1 MADMPGDAP
10 IIEDQS
16 QLPDPLPIFPLPN
29 VVLMPNA
36 SLPLYIFEER
46 YKEMV
51 RDCLAGEPYL
61 SVALLQKGW
70 EKQPGTPRPYPV
82 AGFGRIARAVRRPN
96 DCMDIVIQGMGRIEM
111 LAFHDDRAYLRASV
125 RTLSPALADQ
135 ASITQQAEAMRQ
147 QFFDLLDRKGVAADQ
162 LRTQLKLLAS
172 PIDMVF
178 FIASHLPLDPHAQ
191 QEVLQTLSV
200 EEQTRRLTRVLGM
213 MRGAQLN

>member
-1 MADMPGDAP
+1 MADIPGDDP

-70 EKQPGTPRPYPV
+70 EKQPGTPQPYPV
-82 AGFGRIARAVRRPN
+82 AGSDASRGRYAARTTAWTSSSKAWGVSRCSISMTTALICAPRY
-96 DCMDIVIQGMGRIEM
+96 GR
-111 LAFHDDRAYLRASV
+111 
-125 RTLSPALADQ
+125 
-135 ASITQQAEAMRQ
+135 
-147 QFFDLLDRKGVAADQ
+147 
-162 LRTQLKLLAS
+162 
-172 PIDMVF
+172 
-178 FIASHLPLDPHAQ
+178 
-191 QEVLQTLSV
+191 
-200 EEQTRRLTRVLGM
+200 
-213 MRGAQLN
+213 

>member
-1 MADMPGDAP
+1 MADTPADEP
-10 IIEDQS
+10 IFEDRS

-36 SLPLYIFEER
+36 SLPLYIFEDR

-51 RDCLAGEPYL
+51 RDCLADEPYL
-61 SVALLQKGW
+61 SVALLRKGW
-70 EKQPGTPRPYPV
+70 EQQPETPRPYPI
-82 AGFGRIARAVRRPN
+82 AGFGRITRAVRRPN

-111 LAFHDDRAYLRASV
+111 LEFHEDRAYLRASV
-125 RTLSPALADQ
+125 RTLNPASMDQ
-135 ASITQQAEAMRQ
+135 ALVARQADAMRQ
-147 QFFDLLDRKGVAADQ
+147 QFLDLLDRKGVAADQ
-162 LRTQLKLLAS
+162 VRTRLKLLAS

-200 EEQTRRLTRVLGM
+200 EEQVERLTRVLGM

>member
-1 MADMPGDAP
+1 MADMPGDDP

-70 EKQPGTPRPYPV
+70 EKQPEPPRPYPV

-111 LAFHDDRAYLRASV
+111 LDFHDDRAYLRASV
-125 RTLSPALADQ
+125 RTLSPAPADQ
-135 ASITQQAEAMRQ
+135 APITQQAEAMRQ
-147 QFFDLLDRKGVAADQ
+147 QFLDLLDRKGVAADQ
-162 LRTQLKLLAS
+162 FRTQLKLLAS

-200 EEQTRRLTRVLGM
+200 EEQIVRLTRVLGM

>member
-1 MADMPGDAP
+1 MADIPGDDP
-10 IIEDQS
+10 LFEDRS

-70 EKQPGTPRPYPV
+70 EQQSGTPRPYPI

-111 LAFHDDRAYLRASV
+111 LDFHDDRAYLRASV
-125 RTLSPALADQ
+125 RTLRPAPADQ
-135 ASITQQAEAMRQ
+135 TLVAQQADAMRQ
-147 QFFDLLDRKGVAADQ
+147 QFLDLLDRKGVAADQ

-172 PIDMVF
+172 PLDMVF
-178 FIASHLPLDPHAQ
+178 FIASHLPLDPYVQ

-200 EEQTRRLTRVLGM
+200 EEQIARLTQMLNL

>member
-1 MADMPGDAP
+1 MADIPGDDP
-10 IIEDQS
+10 IFEDRS
-16 QLPDPLPIFPLPN
+16 QLPALLPIFPLPN

-70 EKQPGTPRPYPV
+70 EQQPGTPRPYPI
-82 AGFGRIARAVRRPN
+82 AGFGRITRAVRRPN
-96 DCMDIVIQGMGRIEM
+96 DCMDIVVQGMGRIEM
-111 LAFHDDRAYLRASV
+111 LDFDEHRAYLRAAV
-125 RTLSPALADQ
+125 RTLSPTPLDQ
-135 ASITQQAEAMRQ
+135 ALIAPQADAMRQ
-147 QFFDLLDRKGVAADQ
+147 QFFDLLDHKGVAADQ

-178 FIASHLPLDPHAQ
+178 FIASHLPLEPHAQ
-191 QEVLQTLSV
+191 QEVLQTLAI
-200 EEQTRRLTRVLGM
+200 EEQIARLTQMLGM
-213 MRGAQLN
+213 MRGAELN

>member
-1 MADMPGDAP
+1 MADMPGDEP

-111 LAFHDDRAYLRASV
+111 LDFHDDRAYLRASV
-125 RTLSPALADQ
+125 RTLIPAPADQ
-135 ASITQQAEAMRQ
+135 APITQQAETMRQ
-147 QFFDLLDRKGVAADQ
+147 QFFDLLDRKGVAAEQ

-191 QEVLQTLSV
+191 QEVMQTLSV
-200 EEQTRRLTRVLGM
+200 EEQIMRLTRVLGM

>member
-1 MADMPGDAP
+1 MADIPGDDP

-111 LAFHDDRAYLRASV
+111 LEFHDDRAYLCASV
-125 RTLSPALADQ
+125 RTLSPTPADQ
-135 ASITQQAEAMRQ
+135 APITQQAEAMRQ
-147 QFFDLLDRKGVAADQ
+147 QFFELLDRKGVAADQ

-200 EEQTRRLTRVLGM
+200 EEQIMRLTRVLGM

>member
-1 MADMPGDAP
+1 MADMPGDDP

-111 LAFHDDRAYLRASV
+111 LDFHDDRAYLRASV
-125 RTLSPALADQ
+125 RTLIPAPADQ
-135 ASITQQAEAMRQ
+135 APITQQAETMRQ
-147 QFFDLLDRKGVAADQ
+147 QFFDLLDRKGVAAEQ

-200 EEQTRRLTRVLGM
+200 EEQIMRLTRVLGM

>member
-1 MADMPGDAP
+1 MADIPGDDP
-10 IIEDQS
+10 IFEDRS
-16 QLPDPLPIFPLPN
+16 QLPDLLPIFPLPN

-70 EKQPGTPRPYPV
+70 EQQPGTPRPYPI
-82 AGFGRIARAVRRPN
+82 AGFGRITRAVRRPN

-111 LAFHDDRAYLRASV
+111 LGFDEHRAYLRAAV
-125 RTLSPALADQ
+125 RTLSPTPLDQ
-135 ASITQQAEAMRQ
+135 ALIAPQADAMRQ
-147 QFFDLLDRKGVAADQ
+147 QFFDLLDHKGVAADQ

-178 FIASHLPLDPHAQ
+178 FIASHLPLEPHAQ
-191 QEVLQTLSV
+191 QEVLQTLAI
-200 EEQTRRLTRVLGM
+200 EEQIARLTQMLGM
-213 MRGAQLN
+213 MRGAELN

>member
-1 MADMPGDAP
+1 MADMPGDDP

-70 EKQPGTPRPYPV
+70 EKQPGAPRPYPV

-111 LAFHDDRAYLRASV
+111 LDFHDDRAYLRASV
-125 RTLSPALADQ
+125 RTLSPAPADQ
-135 ASITQQAEAMRQ
+135 APPTQQAEAMRQ

-162 LRTQLKLLAS
+162 LRTRLKLLAS

-200 EEQTRRLTRVLGM
+200 EEQILRLTRMLGM
-213 MRGAQLN
+213 MRGAQHN

>member
-1 MADMPGDAP
+1 MADIPGDDP

-96 DCMDIVIQGMGRIEM
+96 DCMDIVIQGMGRVEM
-111 LAFHDDRAYLRASV
+111 LDFHDDRAYLRASV
-125 RTLSPALADQ
+125 RTLSPASADQ
-135 ASITQQAEAMRQ
+135 GSITQQAEAMRQ

-172 PIDMVF
+172 PVDMVF

-200 EEQTRRLTRVLGM
+200 EEQIMRLTRVLGM
-213 MRGAQLN
+213 MRGAQHN

>member
-1 MADMPGDAP
+1 MAEIP
-10 IIEDQS
+10 EDGPSFEDRS
-16 QLPDPLPIFPLPN
+16 QLPDLLPIFPLPN

-51 RDCLAGEPYL
+51 RDCLEGEPYL

-70 EKQPGTPRPYPV
+70 EQQPGTPRPYPI
-82 AGFGRIARAVRRPN
+82 AGFGRITRAVRRPN

-111 LAFHDDRAYLRASV
+111 LDFHEDRAYLRAAV
-125 RTLSPALADQ
+125 RTLSPVPTDQ
-135 ASITQQAEAMRQ
+135 TLVTQQADAMRQ
-147 QFFDLLDRKGVAADQ
+147 QFLDLLDRRGVAADQ
-162 LRTQLKLLAS
+162 LRAQLKLLAS
-172 PIDMVF
+172 PLDMVF
-178 FIASHLPLDPHAQ
+178 FVVSHLPLDPHAQ

-200 EEQTRRLTRVLGM
+200 EEQIARLTHVLGM

>member
-1 MADMPGDAP
+1 MAEIPEDGP
-10 IIEDQS
+10 IFEDRS
-16 QLPDPLPIFPLPN
+16 QLPDLLPIFPLPN

-51 RDCLAGEPYL
+51 RDCLEGEPYL

-70 EKQPGTPRPYPV
+70 EQQPGTPRPYPI
-82 AGFGRIARAVRRPN
+82 AGFGRITRAVRRPN

-111 LAFHDDRAYLRASV
+111 IDFHEDRAYLRAAV
-125 RTLSPALADQ
+125 RTLNPAPADQ
-135 ASITQQAEAMRQ
+135 TLVAEQADAMRQ
-147 QFFDLLDRKGVAADQ
+147 QFLGLLDRRGVAADQ
-162 LRTQLKLLAS
+162 LRAQLKLLAS
-172 PIDMVF
+172 PLDMVF
-178 FIASHLPLDPHAQ
+178 FIASRLPLDLHAQ

-200 EEQTRRLTRVLGM
+200 EEQIARLTHVLGM